1 MSERKWAPSI
11 NLANPMP
18 PAQPMATPRETT
30 ASRGR
35 PRRQMNQKR
44 LILKAMATMAAG
56 KGRVLSDISLL
67 QRWNV
72 LIFSFELNNL
82 AGSWTPQ
89 MILEHRI
96 HQKAWSHQDAGQD
109 EHRINPQ
116 PLPARQKKADQQNQK
131 SAALSAFFNLN
142 IAPEA
147 SSIGRYTQ
155 RHN

>member
-35 PRRQMNQKR
+35 PRRQMNQKTD
-44 LILKAMATMAAG
+44 IEGNGHMAAG

-82 AGSWTPQ
+82 AGAWTPQ

-96 HQKAWSHQDAGQD
+96 HQKAWPHQDAGQD

-131 SAALSAFFNLN
+131 GAALSAFFNLN
-142 IAPEA
+142 IAPEQ
-147 SSIGRYTQ
+147 S
-155 RHN
+155 